1 MGIFLKQLAEDVVN
15 LSGHDI
21 LLKGRYLPSTI
32 VYMFYA
38 SKVSTN
44 VEGGRADYDRKGL
57 FHGIF
62 QRML

>member
-44 VEGGRADYDRKGL
+44 VEREESRL
-57 FHGIF
+57 
-62 QRML
+62 